1 MSHFSICNL
10 IFTLSLFEFIT
21 SLIYLKICFCT
32 NLSFLKFF
40 FYNFL
45 SLRGKATCFVYGC
58 TGSGKT
64 FTMLGNEEVQG
75 IYFLAAKEIF
85 TILHNGTYGD
95 GLGLWISF
103 YEIYCSQLF
112 DLLNDRARCST
123 FGSLLWNW
131 KSHSM
136 SKWSLLWEI
145 KVYLFESDYFL
156 LPTSK

>member
-1 MSHFSICNL
+1 MITYTSIIN
-10 IFTLSLFEFIT
+10 I
-21 SLIYLKICFCT
+21 
-32 NLSFLKFF
+32 F

-85 TILHNGTYGD
+85 AILHNGTYGD

-112 DLLNDRARCST
+112 DLLNDRARYST
-123 FGSLLWNW
+123 FGSLL
-131 KSHSM
+131 
-136 SKWSLLWEI
+136 
-145 KVYLFESDYFL
+145 
-156 LPTSK
+156 